1 MKKFIFVFVISL
13 FVSSC
18 AWAGLLNKSENSI
31 DFVNNL
37 EGKAG
42 YIWLSEVKEVR
53 GEYVPQFSGSLYTFE
68 EKDSKL
74 RLGSIDLAYVGGT
87 RKLLLETML
96 DSNILKTFSI
106 PMLGEVGLSAGVGL
120 GLDFDKV
127 ENNYKITKDD
137 WIWGIPTI
145 GFKLKI

>member
-1 MKKFIFVFVISL
+1 MKKLTIFIGIL
-13 FVSSC
+13 FLATS
-18 AWAGLLNKSENSI
+18 AFAGLLNKSENII

-37 EGKAG
+37 ESKAG
-42 YIWLSEVKEVR
+42 YIWLSEVKELR

-74 RLGSIDLAYVGGT
+74 RLGSIDLGYIGGT
-87 RKLLLETML
+87 HKFLLETML

-106 PMLGEVGLSAGVGL
+106 PMLGEVGLSAGMGL

-127 ENNYKITKDD
+127 EDGYKITKDD
-137 WIWGIPTI
+137 WVWGIPTI
-145 GFKLKI
+145 GFKFKI